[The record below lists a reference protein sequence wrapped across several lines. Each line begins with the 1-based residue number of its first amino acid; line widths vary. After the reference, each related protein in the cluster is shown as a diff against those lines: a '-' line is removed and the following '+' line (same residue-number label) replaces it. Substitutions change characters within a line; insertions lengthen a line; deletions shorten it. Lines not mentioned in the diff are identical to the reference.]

1 MNDTTPAFTTGAPA
15 AQDGKKGEWID
26 TLITIAR
33 FKKLIL
39 GMALVTAITASVIS
53 LILPEIYT
61 ASTKV
66 VPPQQS
72 QSGAAALLSQLGGAA
87 GALAGAGGLK
97 NPAELYIGLL
107 KSRTIADRLI
117 GSFNLRK
124 VYDKPT
130 MEKTRRKLLDNTN
143 IVAGKDSMITI
154 DVEDEDPK
162 RAARIANAYVE
173 ELLKLSKTLAV
184 TEASKRRVFYEMQLN
199 TAKDN
204 LANAELKLKESMD
217 VHGVIS
223 VDADSR
229 AIVETIA
236 RLRAQ
241 ISNKEIQLSA
251 MSAFI
256 TPNNPDYKRI
266 QEELLGLREQL
277 TKLQN
282 GVPGASEGHAADK
295 VGGLENIKTLRDVKY
310 YQMLYELLAKQY
322 EVARLDEAKESP
334 IVQVLDP
341 AIEPEQRTRPKRAI
355 IVAIATVIST
365 LLTIAAVVLLDR
377 KEKMLQEPELAEK
390 WRQLKIQFSST

>member
-1 MNDTTPAFTTGAPA
+1 MTDTTPAFTTVALA
-15 AQDGKKGEWID
+15 TQDRKKGEWID

-33 FKKLIL
+33 FKKLIT
-39 GMALVTAITASVIS
+39 GIALITAITAAVIS
-53 LILPEIYT
+53 LILPEVYT

-87 GALAGAGGLK
+87 GAIAGAGGLK
-97 NPAELYIGLL
+97 NPSELYIGLL
-107 KSRTIADRLI
+107 KSRTIADHLI

-124 VYDKPT
+124 IYDKPT

-143 IVAGKDSMITI
+143 IIAGKDSMITI
-154 DVEDEDPK
+154 EVEDEDPK
-162 RAARIANAYVE
+162 RAARIANSYVE

-184 TEASKRRVFYEMQLN
+184 TEASKRRVFYEVQLN

-204 LANAELKLKESMD
+204 LANAELKLKEAMD
-217 VHGVIS
+217 AHGVIS

-241 ISNKEIQLSA
+241 ISNKEIQLNA

-277 TKLQN
+277 IKLQN
-282 GVPGASEGHAADK
+282 GTPGASEDPATGK
-295 VGGLENIKTLRDVKY
+295 VGGLENIKILRDVKY

-322 EVARLDEAKESP
+322 EVARLDEAKETP

-355 IVAIATVIST
+355 IVGIATILSI
-365 LLTIAAVVLLDR
+365 LLTIAVIVLLDR
-377 KEKMLQEPELAEK
+377 KEKMLEDPELAEK
-390 WRQLKIQFSST
+390 WQRLKIQF